1 MTTLALHVGA
11 TLNRV
16 PRAGYFAE
24 LPFVELAFRTPLPR
38 IGRLREWR
46 ETVPASARIALVVPR
61 AVVNQPRGALRFDDT
76 ASLDWLLAAQEA
88 TRADTFVLETHA
100 ELTPSARDRELL
112 KKFASRVTRGGT
124 KLVWE
129 AGGVWELEAASEL
142 AGEHGWTVAWDPTGE
157 EPAPPGG
164 VYVRVHALGARSRLS
179 EGLLASIADGVLA
192 AAVESG
198 GATIAI
204 DGEQGFRKAKSMVAI
219 LSGQSFDEGG
229 MGAPRRSAG
238 DDEEDLDDDEDFD
251 DDE

>member
-11 TLNRV
+11 TVNRA

-24 LPFVELAFRTPLPR
+24 LPFVELAFRNPLPR

-46 ETVPASARIALVVPR
+46 ESVPASARIALVIPR
-61 AVVNQPRGALRFDDT
+61 VVVNQPRGALRFDDT

-100 ELTPSARDRELL
+100 ELTPSARDQEML
-112 KKFASRVTRGGT
+112 KKFAARITRGGT

-129 AGGVWELEAASEL
+129 AGGVWEQESASAL
-142 AGEHGWTVAWDPTGE
+142 AQAHGWTVTWDPTGDE
-157 EPAPPGG
+157 LAPPGG

-192 AAVESG
+192 AAVRTG

-204 DGEQGFRKAKSMVAI
+204 DGEQGYRKAKTLVAI
-219 LSGQSFDEGG
+219 FSGETVDEGG
-229 MGAPRRSAG
+229 MGAPRRSAS
-238 DDEEDLDDDEDFD
+238 DDEEDFEDEDD
-251 DDE
+251 SDE